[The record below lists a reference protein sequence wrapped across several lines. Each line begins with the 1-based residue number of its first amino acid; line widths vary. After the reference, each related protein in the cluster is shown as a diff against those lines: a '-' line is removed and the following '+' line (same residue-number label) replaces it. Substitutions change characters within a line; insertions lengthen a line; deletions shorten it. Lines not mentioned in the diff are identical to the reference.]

1 MIHFLTMAAARQR
14 LLRKV
19 SPVGQAYFTTPGTF
33 TWTCP
38 EGVTEVSLAL
48 VGTGGQGKYSNTSS
62 QRALGAGGNVRY
74 INKVPVVP
82 GQTYDITIPNKPS
95 GQTSR
100 DVSALGY
107 TSSSPLSVTVK
118 GGNGSPTKSTTSS
131 SIRGGSVG
139 FLDVGDYTGAGI
151 DLKTFQAVAQDTA
164 GPSTRG
170 WPGAAFGGGGGLYQ
184 ASSGGYS
191 GAPGGGAVRI
201 IWGDN
206 RAFPDQNIG
215 DL

>member
-1 MIHFLTMAAARQR
+1 MVQFLIMAAAKQR
-14 LLRKV
+14 HRNR

-38 EGVTEVSLAL
+38 EGVTEVSLAM
-48 VGTGGQGKYSNTSS
+48 VGTGGRGKYSNTSS

-82 GQTYDITIPNKPS
+82 GQAYAITIPNNPS
-95 GQTSR
+95 GQASL

-107 TSSSPLSVTVK
+107 TSSSPLTATVK
-118 GGNGSPTKSTTSS
+118 GDNGSPTRSTSSS
-131 SIRGGSVG
+131 SIRGGTVG
-139 FLDVGDYTGAGI
+139 LLGSGTDYTGSGI
-151 DLKTFQAVAQDTA
+151 DLTTFQPV
-164 GPSTRG
+164 GPGIRTNG
-170 WPGAAFGGGGGLYQ
+170 YPGGEFGGGGGLYQ

-191 GAPGGGAVRI
+191 GVAGGGAVRI
-201 IWGDN
+201 IWGEG

-215 DL
+215 DI